1 MMHLASSP
9 ALEPSL
15 AAGYGTASRRGVLLA
30 VATLVALGVLVVWAL
45 SLVVG

>member
-1 MMHLASSP
+1 MIHIASSLAP
-9 ALEPSL
+9 DTSL

-45 SLVVG
+45 SLVAG